1 EITSVPTITAAEY
14 FIDTDAGFGN
24 NKSIEVS
31 GANEADT
38 LRFNADLTGLTPGIH
53 ALYVRV
59 KNANNHWS
67 IVTQRTFVV
76 VDEIE
81 RSNVVALNYY
91 YYDEAEETIV
101 GENAYTYSI
110 LNPST
115 NVDITFPANVS
126 ALESGKNYLM
136 YVWAVDADNES
147 SLVSTVRLA
156 PFIIGSPIILD
167 RVEVADIVCA
177 GEDEGNATVF
187 ASGGEGTL
195 LYSISSDSA
204 NYVSTNLFEGLAA
217 GTYTAYVRDNVNTFV
232 VEREFTITA
241 PDELVLTEPI
251 VQGVECPSDNTGSIE
266 ISASGGAGSGY
277 QYSLNGNDFEESGV
291 FRGLRAD
298 TYLITVRDANRC
310 TKSLEV
316 TVPSSNNA
324 LSAPTIRR
332 SEESDFVDELSLIA
346 ENIPSGAEVQWYR
359 NDTPISGATG
369 LSVPITEAG
378 SYYVE
383 VSLGGCSAVS
393 EPIIITGLQDLIAQN
408 LRIYP
413 VPAHKMITAEVPLD
427 LTTDEIK
434 ATLLSAQGQILEVKS
449 LSSVR
454 AHQQVSFDISQLP
467 TGLYL
472 LSLQGEG
479 FQLQKRITKR

>member
-1 EITSVPTITAAEY
+1 MI
-14 FIDTDAGFGN
+14 
-24 NKSIEVS
+24 
-31 GANEADT
+31 
-38 LRFNADLTGLTPGIH
+38 
-53 ALYVRV
+53 
-59 KNANNHWS
+59 
-67 IVTQRTFVV
+67 
-76 VDEIE
+76 DEIE
-81 RSNVVALNYY
+81 RSNIVALNYY
-91 YYDEAEETIV
+91 FYDEAEETIV

-346 ENIPSGAEVQWYR
+346 ENIP
-359 NDTPISGATG
+359 
-369 LSVPITEAG
+369 
-378 SYYVE
+378 
-383 VSLGGCSAVS
+383 
-393 EPIIITGLQDLIAQN
+393 
-408 LRIYP
+408 
-413 VPAHKMITAEVPLD
+413 
-427 LTTDEIK
+427 
-434 ATLLSAQGQILEVKS
+434 
-449 LSSVR
+449 
-454 AHQQVSFDISQLP
+454 
-467 TGLYL
+467 
-472 LSLQGEG
+472 
-479 FQLQKRITKR
+479 